1 MTRPAWAWRGGLRVR
16 LYSRTMAA
24 ILVAALASGCAG
36 TLPTSSPSV
45 AGSGGTFSLLS
56 GQEFEQ
62 PSPTL
67 GIRLEIDAPAALKAL
82 LERHLD
88 LVRLGALAGDDVDN
102 TEWARLVDAS
112 PAQVRDL
119 LQTEGYFAPVVRVE
133 RTPGRSSGQPDLVR
147 LRVEPGPQVRV
158 SRTTLEVEG
167 PLERAAS
174 AGDPYAQEVL
184 ASLRKTW
191 ELPAGSGFRN
201 GAWADAKAAALSRLR
216 SAGFAS
222 AVWSGTGAA
231 VNVQRGE
238 VRLFL
243 VADSGPLYRLGTLQV
258 EGLVA
263 QDAETVRN
271 LAYARRGVPVTET
284 LLLDF
289 QERLRKSGLFET
301 AAVTLDTDPAQAD
314 AASVLVR
321 VSETP
326 LQSYTFGVGVSANTG
341 PRLSVEQQLRRPFGL
356 ALSGTTRVEV
366 GQKRQAWD
374 IEFSTRPTERLYR
387 NLLGAAGE
395 RLRSDNDVVLSQRLR
410 LGRTQDTRRVE
421 RLGFV
426 EWERSSRRT
435 NAGERTDAVAVSL
448 NFHGGWRDLDSIVLP
463 TRGETLSTQ
472 FGVGRSNGT
481 EAKTGVFSR
490 AYGRLTVY
498 RPLGRT
504 LYAQARLELGRVFLE
519 PGMVVPESLRWRAGG
534 DESVR
539 GYGFRSLGP
548 IIDGA
553 VGSGETLL
561 TTSVEIA
568 RPFLASMPSLWGAV
582 FVDGGN
588 AATSFSA
595 LLPVWGYGFGVRW
608 RSPVGPLRVDLA
620 WPERITKPRLHFSIG
635 IAF

>member
-1 MTRPAWAWRGGLRVR
+1 MTRPAWPRVR
-16 LYSRTMAA
+16 RSLAA
-24 ILVAALASGCAG
+24 AAAVLAVALASGCASIAP
-36 TLPTSSPSV
+36 PTSPP
-45 AGSGGTFSLLS
+45 AAKGGTFSLLS
-56 GQEFEQ
+56 EQEFEQ
-62 PSPTL
+62 QSPTL
-67 GIRLEIDAPAALKAL
+67 GVRLEIDAPAALKAL

-88 LVRLGALAGDDVDN
+88 LVRLGALAGDDVDD

-112 PAQVRDL
+112 PAQVREL
-119 LQTEGYFAPVVRVE
+119 LQTEGHFAPVVRIE
-133 RTPGRSSGQPDLVR
+133 RTPGRASGQPDLVR
-147 LRVEPGPQVRV
+147 IRVEPGPQVRI
-158 SRTTLEVEG
+158 SRVTIEVEG
-167 PLERAAS
+167 PLERAAT
-174 AGDPYAQEVL
+174 AGDAYAQEVL
-184 ASLRKTW
+184 SALRKGW

-231 VNVQRGE
+231 VNLESNE

-243 VADSGPLYRLGTLQV
+243 VADSGPLYRLGSLQV

-263 QDAETVRN
+263 QDPETVRN
-271 LAYARRGVPVTET
+271 LAYTGRGVPVTET

-289 QERLRKSGLFET
+289 QERLRKSGLFDT
-301 AAVTLDTDPAQAD
+301 VAVTLDTDPSRAE
-314 AASVLVR
+314 AATVLVR

-341 PRLSVEQQLRRPFGL
+341 PRFSVEQQLRRPFGL
-356 ALSGTTRVEV
+356 ALSGTTRIEI

-374 IEFSTRPTERLYR
+374 VELSTRPDERLYR

-395 RLRSDNDVVLSQRLR
+395 RLRSDNDTVLSQRLR
-410 LGRTQDTRRVE
+410 LGRTQDTQRVE
-421 RLGFV
+421 RLGFA

-463 TRGETLSTQ
+463 TRGATLSTQ
-472 FGVGRSNGT
+472 FGIGRSSGT
-481 EAKTGVFSR
+481 DAKAGTFGR
-490 AYGRLTVY
+490 AYGRVTVY

-548 IIDGA
+548 VVDGA

-568 RPFLASMPSLWGAV
+568 RPFVASMPSLWGAV

-588 AATSFSA
+588 AATSFAQLS
-595 LLPVWGYGFGVRW
+595 PVWGYGFGVRW

-620 WPERITKPRLHFSIG
+620 WPERSTKPRLHFSIG

>member
-1 MTRPAWAWRGGLRVR
+1 MTRPAWPRVR
-16 LYSRTMAA
+16 RCLAA
-24 ILVAALASGCAG
+24 AAAVLAAALASGCAS
-36 TLPTSSPSV
+36 TTPPLAASP
-45 AGSGGTFSLLS
+45 AAKGGTFSLLS
-56 GQEFEQ
+56 EQEFEQ
-62 PSPTL
+62 QSPTL
-67 GIRLEIDAPAALKAL
+67 GVRLEIDAPPALKAL

-88 LVRLGALAGDDVDN
+88 LVRLGALAGDDVDD

-112 PAQVRDL
+112 PAQVREL
-119 LQTEGYFAPVVRVE
+119 LQTEGHFAPVVRIE
-133 RTPGRSSGQPDLVR
+133 RTPGRASGQPDLVR
-147 LRVEPGPQVRV
+147 MRVEPGPQVRI
-158 SRTTLEVEG
+158 SRVTIEVEG
-167 PLERAAS
+167 PLERAAT
-174 AGDPYAQEVL
+174 AGDAYAQQVL
-184 ASLRKTW
+184 SDLRKAW

-216 SAGFAS
+216 GAGFAS

-231 VNVQRGE
+231 VDLERSE

-243 VADSGPLYRLGTLQV
+243 VADSGPLYRLSSLQV

-263 QDAETVRN
+263 QDPETVRN
-271 LAYARRGVPVTET
+271 LAYTGRGVPVTEA

-289 QERLRKSGLFET
+289 QERLRKSGLFDT
-301 AAVTLDTDPAQAD
+301 VAVTLDTDPARAE
-314 AASVLVR
+314 AATVLVR

-341 PRLSVEQQLRRPFGL
+341 PRFSVEQQLRRPFGL

-374 IEFSTRPTERLYR
+374 AELSTRPDEGLYR
-387 NLLGAAGE
+387 NLVGAAGE

-410 LGRTQDTRRVE
+410 LGRTQDTQRVE
-421 RLGFV
+421 RLVFA
-426 EWERSSRRT
+426 ERERSSRRT

-463 TRGETLSTQ
+463 TRGATLSAQ
-472 FGVGRSNGT
+472 FGIGRSNGT
-481 EAKTGVFSR
+481 DAKAGTFGR
-490 AYGRLTVY
+490 AYGRVTVY

-548 IIDGA
+548 IVDGA

-568 RPFLASMPSLWGAV
+568 RPFLASMPSLWGAL
-582 FVDGGN
+582 FIDGGN
-588 AATSFSA
+588 AATSFGQLTPA
-595 LLPVWGYGFGVRW
+595 WGYGFGVRW

-620 WPERITKPRLHFSIG
+620 WPERTTKPRLHFSIG